1 MKLDLNQ
8 KPRSTMD
15 LTICRI
21 FQLEYNDHIDVVD
34 LLMEIKYERE
44 YLIRERDLAKKELEC
59 TKELVEFL
67 KDEIKHL
74 RERNG

>member
-1 MKLDLNQ
+1 MKRTGAIIILLILLILSAGTNTYLYYDNQ
-8 KPRSTMD
+8 DS
-15 LTICRI
+15 
-21 FQLEYNDHIDVVD
+21 
-34 LLMEIKYERE
+34 
-44 YLIRERDLAKKELEC
+44 LAKKELEC

>member
-1 MKLDLNQ
+1 
-8 KPRSTMD
+8 MD